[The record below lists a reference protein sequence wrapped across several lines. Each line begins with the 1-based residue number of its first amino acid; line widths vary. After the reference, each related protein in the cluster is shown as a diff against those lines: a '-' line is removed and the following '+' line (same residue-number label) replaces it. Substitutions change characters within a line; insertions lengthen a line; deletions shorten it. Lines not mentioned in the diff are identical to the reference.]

1 MLPYA
6 ARGAWRCNVSN
17 KWKGLLAAAGVMAV
31 LALLLVAGLYLKPE
45 EPAFSV
51 AGVSNFDSVT
61 LSQNLVVAGTADV
74 AGAAS
79 FAGAV
84 TMDGAQSVGTQLT
97 VGNGITVGGSI
108 TVGNS
113 LMTVDTSGN
122 VLIDGTLDQ
131 RGNVSDGAGAFTIA
145 DNVMVDGATD
155 VIQLTVQ
162 GHSTQSSADNVFVV
176 EQSDGTD
183 KFTISTDGNMVVEG
197 TSNLKGAL
205 SDSGGALTVADNLI
219 IDGAADAEQLV
230 VQGHSTQT
238 NSAFVVETSAGA
250 DVLTVSNAGNVDA
263 EGTLNML
270 GVATLQSSA
279 SVGTEL
285 TVSNGIT
292 VGGAITVGN
301 SLLTVDTSGNLGV
314 AGASTLSGNVQ
325 LGDAIGDNINV
336 YGQMR
341 SYDGSDNWADIADV
355 SALDRGNGWHA
366 SYNVTGWGGATDFQ
380 ALFANTQVTDTSA
393 NVTFYGIE
401 GKATLKAVAGTGTT
415 TGIGVMGK
423 VIAKTS
429 SVIPEGYGV
438 YSRLETEADDGITS
452 GANFMAD
459 LGNSGTITTSRVIYT
474 EADTWDNGVDLSA
487 GSFTSDHVLQNGEI
501 IENAT
506 DTVVSISAFTA
517 FVEATPVAVTSGGT
531 ITATATYQPIT
542 SSGAVTTSTSTAIA
556 DGVKIGQILILV
568 NENGSDVITI
578 DDGGNTKLS
587 GDAVL
592 GAKDTLMLIWDGTD
606 WVELAQAN
614 NT

>member
-1 MLPYA
+1 
-6 ARGAWRCNVSN
+6 VSK
-17 KWKGLLAAAGVMAV
+17 KWQGLLAAVGVMAV
-31 LALLLVAGLYLKPE
+31 LALLLVAGLYLKPPE
-45 EPAFSV
+45 EPVFRV

-61 LSQNLVVAGTADV
+61 LSKNLVVAGTADV
-74 AGAAS
+74 SGAAS

-84 TMDGAQSVGTQLT
+84 TMSGAQSVGTQLT
-97 VGNGITVGGSI
+97 VG
-108 TVGNS
+108 
-113 LMTVDTSGN
+113 
-122 VLIDGTLDQ
+122 
-131 RGNVSDGAGAFTIA
+131 
-145 DNVMVDGATD
+145 
-155 VIQLTVQ
+155 
-162 GHSTQSSADNVFVV
+162 
-176 EQSDGTD
+176 
-183 KFTISTDGNMVVEG
+183 
-197 TSNLKGAL
+197 
-205 SDSGGALTVADNLI
+205 
-219 IDGAADAEQLV
+219 
-230 VQGHSTQT
+230 
-238 NSAFVVETSAGA
+238 
-250 DVLTVSNAGNVDA
+250 
-263 EGTLNML
+263 
-270 GVATLQSSA
+270 
-279 SVGTEL
+279 
-285 TVSNGIT
+285 NGIT

-487 GSFTSDHVLQNGEI
+487 GTFTSDLVLQNGEI

-506 DTVVSISAFTA
+506 DAVVSISAFTG
-517 FVEATPVAVTSGGT
+517 FVEATPVVVSAGST
-531 ITATATYQPIT
+531 ITALGTYQPLT
-542 SSGAVTTSTSTAIA
+542 SSGAVTTSTTTAIA
-556 DGVKIGQILILV
+556 DGVKVGQILILV

-592 GAKDTLMLIWDGTD
+592 GAGDTLFLIWDGAD
-606 WVELAQAN
+606 WLEIAQAN